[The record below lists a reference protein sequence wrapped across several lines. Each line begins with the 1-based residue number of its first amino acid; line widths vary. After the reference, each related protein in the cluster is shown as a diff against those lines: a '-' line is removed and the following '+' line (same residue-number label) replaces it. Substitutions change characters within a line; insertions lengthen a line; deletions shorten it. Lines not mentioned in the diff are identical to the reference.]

1 MKNFT
6 KQNFKTNPLW
16 IRLLIMTFMLLA
28 GAGNVWGYYVTGWN
42 GNWNPTQYNMGSS
55 NSYTINN
62 VEAGE
67 YEFKITDG
75 SWSKTWGSGCLS
87 SATGTASKID
97 NGDCGSNAKIKIST
111 KSNVTIKFTCYECY
125 DKGGASIQVSATA
138 VQVDPVTVT
147 GYQLAGFND
156 WGNPITMTKNGNIYS
171 CTKTLTAKTYTGG
184 SNEAGF
190 KIIENY
196 SNSTQKWYGNT
207 GTMTRANCSNWT
219 FTEGDNNNCGITADV
234 ADTYTFTFDASTKKL
249 SVTYP
254 AQSYTI
260 SYNANGGS
268 GAPAAQTKNHDV
280 ALTLS
285 STVPTRTG
293 YTFQNWNTK
302 DDGTGTTYKSGA
314 QYTAN
319 AAATLYAQWTANTY
333 TITYKDQGGANF
345 SGTHASGNPTKHTY
359 GTATTLKTATKTGY
373 TFGGWF
379 TNSACTGNAVTSL
392 GATAYTA
399 NITLYAK
406 WTVITYT
413 ITYNANNGSGAPA
426 AQTKTYGETL
436 TLSSTV
442 PTRTGY
448 TFTGWNTASNGSG
461 TAYASG
467 ASYTVNV
474 AATLYAQWTANT
486 YTITYKDQGNVAF
499 SGTHASGYPTTHTY
513 GTATTLKTA
522 SKTGYT
528 FGGWFTNSSCTGNA
542 VTSLDATAYTAN
554 ITLYAKWTVITYTIT
569 YNANNGS
576 GAPAAQTKTYGETL
590 TLSSTVPTRTGYT
603 FTGWNTASNGS
614 GTAYASGASYTAN
627 AAATLYAQ
635 WKADQYTIT
644 YDANGGVNP
653 PAAQTKIYG
662 VSLTL
667 TTSKP
672 TRDGY
677 NFTGWN
683 TAANGSGTAYASG
696 GTFTTNAATTLYAQW
711 EEVCYQTATEGTGS
725 YSNGTITLS
734 AKFNTCGSAFI
745 GFQWKEED
753 NEWCYED
760 NNTNPCFIP
769 LGQQSKEN
777 EIVTKTVTKPSGK
790 SYVFRPY
797 IAVGNDAKN
806 WVYGTAFTVGTCT
819 LPIINSTDASFNKN
833 NFADFAAL
841 YVTDCSGKEVTAYQ
855 WYKDGNEYV
864 SKCNYTTKDGVVNG
878 DAGKTNNIRPNAAG
892 NYTCKVTY
900 EGGTSA
906 TSAAFVVSATS
917 GTTYADF
924 KSNLPVIMVN
934 TGKKDFPSC
943 PAANETASKNAEKM
957 KKKLS
962 VDVKILFDGSIV
974 YDRKARMAYR
984 GSSSLNFQKKSYAFC
999 PGDANCG
1006 DKDKGEDYVKT
1017 AKLNMLGI
1025 GEAADKDWV
1034 LYAAAADPSML
1045 RNRMVFETYQAMRPG
1060 EWGVKSRY
1068 VELIINGEYKGV
1080 YLMMDKIT
1088 QNKKRVN
1095 VEWDVKDETKRG
1107 FILKFDKT
1115 DIPDRS
1121 VDYPDGDEKTFLS
1134 KYSGKYDITTYDA
1147 QVDQAFEIE
1156 YPEKGDIE
1164 DDGGNWYEVV
1174 DFIKGKVNEFET
1186 ALAAGE
1192 YQKVQQIIDYE
1203 SWADWFILSEY
1214 TKNVDAFRAS
1224 CVFTYDG
1231 TKIKATPLWDQEL
1244 SFNNQSVHANRHTT
1258 DPGNK
1263 GCQSA
1268 IGLLI
1273 KNDKVYTDGFAAP
1286 FWFTGKLAG
1295 GKGTEKLAEK
1305 TFAGALLNDPCF
1317 VQMVKNRWTAHKSG
1331 ALSNA
1336 SLTALITNYEKELTD
1351 DVRTREASFWSSNDY
1366 SRETLSCSWNSNST
1380 GYYDD
1385 DYATAKGHITAWIS
1399 DNNASTSGTGRRK
1412 GLDAAISAL
1421 EGTGLDISISPA
1433 SIQTTPWVPV
1443 VIQVQNETGYE
1454 YTLTYTDGELDK
1466 QPNIIIEKSGDTYK
1480 YHIPRPWP
1488 AGDEQVEGE
1497 RKDINYGIKATLQIG
1512 DANNQCGTS
1521 GELPSAT
1528 ATIILQDEENDDC
1541 PQP

>member
-6 KQNFKTNPLW
+6 NNFKQFTS
-16 IRLLIMTFMLLA
+16 RLSARWLIMALMMLVGTSSAWAATVTFKGTEYL
-28 GAGNVWGYYVTGWN
+28 YVTNSQYSWWN
-42 GNWNPTQYNMGSS
+42 GDNAYTGLYFYGSNGNAWSETFVVLSQNSRTAFKVPAGTWTHVIIVRKGSNTKDWNNKYNQSGDIPLESAKNHITKFTEGSG
-55 NSYTINN
+55 T
-62 VEAGE
+62 A
-67 YEFKITDG
+67 
-75 SWSKTWGSGCLS
+75 TWGTYKPTSTGSLTAS
-87 SATGTASKID
+87 SASVNTNT
-97 NGDCGSNAKIKIST
+97 
-111 KSNVTIKFTCYECY
+111 NVTLTPSLTSNTTYNEIKSTTYAISPTT
-125 DKGGASIQVSATA
+125 GASINGNTFTATA
-138 VQVDPVTVT
+138 AGTYTITATITYNPKGYSSLTSTATASTTITVT
-147 GYQLAGFND
+147 A
-156 WGNPITMTKNGNIYS
+156 P
-171 CTKTLTAKTYTGG
+171 
-184 SNEAGF
+184 
-190 KIIENY
+190 
-196 SNSTQKWYGNT
+196 
-207 GTMTRANCSNWT
+207 
-219 FTEGDNNNCGITADV
+219 V
-234 ADTYTFTFDASTKKL
+234 
-249 SVTYP
+249 VT
-254 AQSYTI
+254 YTI
-260 SYNANGGS
+260 SYNNNGGTGTIASQTKTKGTAITLSDGSGFSKTGYTLDSWNTKADGSGTSYAKGGTYTTDAALTLYAQWKINTYTITYNANGGE
-268 GAPAAQTKNHDV
+268 GAPSQQTKTYGQN
-280 ALTLS
+280 LTLS

-302 DDGTGTTYKSGA
+302 ADGSGTSYAKGGTY
-314 QYTAN
+314 TTN
-319 AAATLYAQWTANTY
+319 AAATLYAQWKADTYAIKYDAN
-333 TITYKDQGGANF
+333 GGEGAPSQQTKIYGQNLTL
-345 SGTHASGNPTKHTY
+345 SSTVPTR
-359 GTATTLKTATKTGY
+359 TGY
-373 TFGGWF
+373 TFQNWNTKADGSGTSYAKGGTYT
-379 TNSACTGNAVTSL
+379 TNAA
-392 GATAYTA
+392 A
-399 NITLYAK
+399 TLYAQWK
-406 WTVITYT
+406 INTYT
-413 ITYNANNGSGAPA
+413 ITYNANGGSGAPA
-426 AQTKTYGETL
+426 AETKTYNVAL

-448 TFTGWNTASNGSG
+448 TFTGWNTAANGSG

-467 ASYTVNV
+467 ASYT
-474 AATLYAQWTANT
+474 
-486 YTITYKDQGNVAF
+486 
-499 SGTHASGYPTTHTY
+499 
-513 GTATTLKTA
+513 
-522 SKTGYT
+522 
-528 FGGWFTNSSCTGNA
+528 
-542 VTSLDATAYTAN
+542 
-554 ITLYAKWTVITYTIT
+554 
-569 YNANNGS
+569 
-576 GAPAAQTKTYGETL
+576 E
-590 TLSSTVPTRTGYT
+590 
-603 FTGWNTASNGS
+603 
-614 GTAYASGASYTAN
+614 N

-635 WKADQYTIT
+635 WKANTYTIT

-653 PAAQTKIYG
+653 PAAQTKTYG

-667 TTSKP
+667 TTNKP

-677 NFTGWN
+677 TFTGWN

-711 EEVCYQTATEGTGS
+711 EEICYQSATEGAGS

-806 WVYGTAFTVGTCT
+806 WVYGTTFTVGTCT
-819 LPIINSTDASFNKN
+819 LPIINSTDADFNKN

-841 YVTDCSGKEVTAYQ
+841 YVTDCSGKEITGYQ
-855 WYKDGNEYV
+855 WYKDGVEYA
-864 SKCNYTTKDGVVNG
+864 SKCEYTTKDGVVTG

-892 NYTCKVTY
+892 KYTCKATY
-900 EGGTSA
+900 KDGTSA
-906 TSAAFVVSATS
+906 TSAEFAVNATS

-934 TGKKDFPSC
+934 TGSTNFPSC
-943 PAANETASKNAEKM
+943 PVANETASKHAEEM
-957 KKKLS
+957 KEKLS
-962 VDVKILFDGSIV
+962 VDVRILSDGKIV

-984 GSSSLNFQKKSYAFC
+984 GSSSLNFLKKSYAFC

-1006 DKDKGEDYVKT
+1006 DAKKGADYVKT

-1095 VEWDVKDETKRG
+1095 VEWSVKDETKRG

-1115 DIPDRS
+1115 DVVDRS
-1121 VDYPDGDEKTFLS
+1121 KDYPDGDEKTFLS
-1134 KYSGKYDITTYDA
+1134 KYSGAHNITTYDA
-1147 QVDQAFEIE
+1147 KNDQAFEIE

-1164 DDGGNWYEVV
+1164 DEGGNWYDVIN
-1174 DFIKGKVNEFET
+1174 FIQGMINNFET
-1186 ALAAGE
+1186 ALSAGE

-1224 CVFTYDG
+1224 CVFVYDG
-1231 TKIKATPLWDQEL
+1231 TKLKATPLWDQEL
-1244 SFNNQSVHANRHTT
+1244 SFNNQSVHANRYTGDT
-1258 DPGNK
+1258 GNK
-1263 GCQSA
+1263 GCENVT
-1268 IGLLI
+1268 GLLI
-1273 KNDKVYTDGFAAP
+1273 KNDRVYSDSFAAP

-1295 GKGTEKLAEK
+1295 GKGTEKLAAK
-1305 TFAGALLNDPCF
+1305 TFTGALLNDPCF
-1317 VQMVKNRWTAHKSG
+1317 VQMVKNRWEAHKSG

-1336 SLTALITNYEKELTD
+1336 SLTALITNYEKELTSA
-1351 DVRTREASFWSSNDY
+1351 VRTREANFWNGK
-1366 SRETLSCSWNSNST
+1366 SRNTLSCSWNSNTT

-1385 DYATAKGHITAWIS
+1385 TYADAKADITAWIS
-1399 DNNASTSGTGRRK
+1399 DAAASGSTGRRA
-1412 GLDAAISAL
+1412 GLSTAIDAL
-1421 EGTGLDISISPA
+1421 KGTGLDIAIKPA

-1480 YHIPRPWP
+1480 YHIPRPATWT
-1488 AGDEQVEGE
+1488 AGNELEEGE
-1497 RKDINYGIKATLQIG
+1497 RTDISYGIKATLQVG
-1512 DANNQCGTS
+1512 EGNNQCGS
-1521 GELPSAT
+1521 KEELPSET
-1528 ATIILQDEENDDC
+1528 ATIVLQDEPNEIC
-1541 PQP
+1541 Q

>member
-6 KQNFKTNPLW
+6 KEFTNKALFKPTRWLFVALMF
-16 IRLLIMTFMLLA
+16 LLGTS
-28 GAGNVWGYYVTGWN
+28 GAWGANNVSGGYIYFDNSVTGWSDN
-42 GNWNPTQYNMGSS
+42 SIQFVIGHASFSRTYQMSKLANSNVYYYKLDDAEYHTWGDATYYAVIGTSSKWGDGSWGSS
-55 NSYTINN
+55 NLTNATHRTAAYTSTYNLN
-62 VEAGE
+62 S
-67 YEFKITDG
+67 G
-75 SWSKTWGSGCLS
+75 STYCFTPS
-87 SATGTASKID
+87 SS
-97 NGDCGSNAKIKIST
+97 SN
-111 KSNVTIKFTCYECY
+111 
-125 DKGGASIQVSATA
+125 GASLTITTSYPNTTNRAYVYAVSNGSTAATSKA
-138 VQVDPVTVT
+138 AAGTVKVT
-147 GYQLAGFND
+147 GYYISAQGTTSSRTATSTASNYAASNTFVRGTT
-156 WGNPITMTKNGNIYS
+156 ITMS
-171 CTKTLTAKTYTGG
+171 V
-184 SNEAGF
+184 
-190 KIIENY
+190 
-196 SNSTQKWYGNT
+196 NST
-207 GTMTRANCSNWT
+207 
-219 FTEGDNNNCGITADV
+219 
-234 ADTYTFTFDASTKKL
+234 
-249 SVTYP
+249 
-254 AQSYTI
+254 
-260 SYNANGGS
+260 GS
-268 GAPAAQTKNHDV
+268 
-280 ALTLS
+280 
-285 STVPTRTG
+285 G
-293 YTFQNWNTK
+293 YTFKGWYSSSTASSTNLLGTNTTYSYTSSGSSTK
-302 DDGTGTTYKSGA
+302 TVYAVFEENSVVTYTVKKSETGGTGTVTLGGTTITTGGVSISSGSKALSITAPTGYNVSTVTVSGGSLTTAGTAGSSTYSG
-314 QYTAN
+314 TVN
-319 AAATLYAQWTANTY
+319 VTAATTI
-333 TITYKDQGGANF
+333 TITYVAKTFTVKKSETGGTGTVTLGGTAITTGGVSISYGSKALSITAPTGYNVSSVTVSGGSLTTAGTTGSSSY
-345 SGTHASGNPTKHTY
+345 SGTVNVTA
-359 GTATTLKTATKTGY
+359 ATT
-373 TFGGWF
+373 
-379 TNSACTGNAVTSL
+379 
-392 GATAYTA
+392 
-399 NITLYAK
+399 I
-406 WTVITYT
+406 T
-413 ITYNANNGSGAPA
+413 ITYA
-426 AQTKTYGETL
+426 E
-436 TLSSTV
+436 
-442 PTRTGY
+442 
-448 TFTGWNTASNGSG
+448 
-461 TAYASG
+461 
-467 ASYTVNV
+467 
-474 AATLYAQWTANT
+474 
-486 YTITYKDQGNVAF
+486 I
-499 SGTHASGYPTTHTY
+499 
-513 GTATTLKTA
+513 
-522 SKTGYT
+522 
-528 FGGWFTNSSCTGNA
+528 
-542 VTSLDATAYTAN
+542 
-554 ITLYAKWTVITYTIT
+554 
-569 YNANNGS
+569 
-576 GAPAAQTKTYGETL
+576 
-590 TLSSTVPTRTGYT
+590 
-603 FTGWNTASNGS
+603 
-614 GTAYASGASYTAN
+614 
-627 AAATLYAQ
+627 
-635 WKADQYTIT
+635 
-644 YDANGGVNP
+644 
-653 PAAQTKIYG
+653 
-662 VSLTL
+662 
-667 TTSKP
+667 
-672 TRDGY
+672 
-677 NFTGWN
+677 
-683 TAANGSGTAYASG
+683 
-696 GTFTTNAATTLYAQW
+696 
-711 EEVCYQTATEGTGS
+711 CYQSATEGEGS
-725 YSNGTITLS
+725 FSNGTITLS
-734 AKFNTCGSAFI
+734 AIFNTCGSAYI
-745 GFQWKEED
+745 GFQWKEEGKD
-753 NEWCYED
+753 WCYD
-760 NNTNPCFIP
+760 NSNDCYVQ
-769 LGQQSKEN
+769 LGSQIKQN
-777 EIVTKTVTKPSGK
+777 EIATTTVTKPSGT

-797 IAVGNDAKN
+797 IVVGNDAKN
-806 WVYGTAFTVGTCT
+806 WLYGTEFTVGTCT

-892 NYTCKVTY
+892 NYTCKATY
-900 EGGTSA
+900 KDGSSA

-934 TGKKDFPSC
+934 TGQKDFPSC

-1006 DKDKGEDYVKT
+1006 DADKGPDYVKT

-1164 DDGGNWYEVV
+1164 DDGGNWYEVI
-1174 DFIKGKVNEFET
+1174 DFIKGMINEFET
-1186 ALAAGE
+1186 ALSAGD
-1192 YQKVQQIIDYE
+1192 YAKVQQYIDYE

-1244 SFNNQSVHANRHTT
+1244 SFNNQSVHANRYTS
-1258 DPGNK
+1258 DAGNK

-1317 VQMVKNRWTAHKSG
+1317 VQTVKNRWAAHKTG

-1336 SLTALITNYEKELTD
+1336 SLTALITNYEKELTS
-1351 DVRTREASFWSSNDY
+1351 DVRTREANFWSSNGY
-1366 SRETLSCSWNSNST
+1366 SRNTLSCSWNSNST

-1385 DYATAKGHITAWIS
+1385 TYADAKADITAWIS

-1412 GLDAAISAL
+1412 GLDAAISEL

-1433 SIQTTPWVPV
+1433 SIETTPWVPV

-1454 YTLTYTDGELDK
+1454 YTLTYTDGSLDQVK
-1466 QPNIIIEKSGDTYK
+1466 DLIIEKSGDTYK

-1497 RKDINYGIKATLQIG
+1497 RANINYGIKATLQVG
-1512 DANNQCGTS
+1512 DGNVQCGS
-1521 GELPSAT
+1521 SSELPSAT
-1528 ATIILQDEENDDC
+1528 ASIILKDEDNDDC
-1541 PQP
+1541 KQN